1 MDDYIHG
8 RQGALWMIT
17 SMDATEG
24 GEQQHALSRSLATY
38 VLDIALYFR
47 IVASLS
53 WSSSKPP
60 AHANEKS

>member
-1 MDDYIHG
+1 
-8 RQGALWMIT
+8 MIT